1 MVPFSPALSLV
12 CHVEWC
18 SPDLLVLECQHEF
31 IDCTSQDIKLFISF
45 SDESTSHPCSNNL
58 STLEIRYVI
67 LIHLNINIF
76 SKKKKPPKT
85 VDEYECVCM
94 CMIWILSAFAILI
107 HSVVYVRN
115 NKIKNKDICQ
125 QMLHSTFA
133 YIYAKGKLILILK
146 NIQFNI
152 HNIFC
157 TKLTAASFKKFAQCL

>member
-1 MVPFSPALSLV
+1 MLQQFVNFRNQI
-12 CHVEWC
+12 CHFN
-18 SPDLLVLECQHEF
+18 SFKYKYLLKE
-31 IDCTSQDIKLFISF
+31 
-45 SDESTSHPCSNNL
+45 
-58 STLEIRYVI
+58 
-67 LIHLNINIF
+67 
-76 SKKKKPPKT
+76 KKNPKT